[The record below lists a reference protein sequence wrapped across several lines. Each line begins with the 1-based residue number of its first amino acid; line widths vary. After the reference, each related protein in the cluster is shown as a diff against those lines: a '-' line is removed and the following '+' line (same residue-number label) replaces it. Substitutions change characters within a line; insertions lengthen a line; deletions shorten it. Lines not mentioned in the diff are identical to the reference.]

1 MERKIIT
8 LHYPKKKNYA
18 TNNMKGTHT
27 HKKENKRDK
36 KSHSPS
42 FLLLKLFLFMTNHH
56 SITIV
61 EVSNYKQHHL

>member
-36 KSHSPS
+36 KIS
-42 FLLLKLFLFMTNHH
+42 FTLFSLIEIVPLYDQSSFHHYCRSIKL
-56 SITIV
+56 
-61 EVSNYKQHHL
+61 